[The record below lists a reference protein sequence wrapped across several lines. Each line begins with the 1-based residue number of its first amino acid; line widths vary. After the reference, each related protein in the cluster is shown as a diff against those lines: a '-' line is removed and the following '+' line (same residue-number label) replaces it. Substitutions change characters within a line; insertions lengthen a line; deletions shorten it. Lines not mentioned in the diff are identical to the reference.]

1 MNADTYDNEPDDATD
16 PGEDSENDPQDSGE
30 QTTLV
35 PNSMLTD
42 PKPGDKVTMEI
53 VHCYDDECEVRVVA
67 KAKEKPSR
75 NAAEAFD
82 ARFSPDETA

>member
-1 MNADTYDNEPDDATD
+1 
-16 PGEDSENDPQDSGE
+16 
-30 QTTLV
+30 
-35 PNSMLTD
+35 
-42 PKPGDKVTMEI
+42 MEI